1 MQSLTQPPRDGAQA
15 ALDLT
20 LTFDGHRLRMAGTLE
35 RPEWVAKD
43 VCRLLHIHNSGQALS
58 NVVPDDERGLTICDT
73 PGGPQQMATV
83 TEPGLYRLILRSR
96 KPAAERFRTWMVR
109 DVIPSIRRH
118 GCFPPPPERP
128 ALPALDLDDPGS
140 LRGLVEGLALRRLA
154 DLERIA
160 ELEPKAE
167 VYDACMSSAD
177 LLTVAQVANILAR
190 PGRPLGEVRLFR
202 FLRAQRILQADNRPY
217 QDQIDAGRLVAR
229 ETVWT
234 KGDGVQRIHVQPL
247 ITQLGVDYIRR
258 RLDAVSGQLSL
269 LPGRQEARR
278 PS

>member
-1 MQSLTQPPRDGAQA
+1 MR
-15 ALDLT
+15 LDLA
-20 LTFDGHRLRMAGTLE
+20 LSFDGHRVRMVGTAE
-35 RPEWVAKD
+35 RPEWIAKD
-43 VCRLLHIHNSGQALS
+43 ACRVLHIHNTSQALS
-58 NVVPDDERGLTICDT
+58 DAGVTAAERGISRTDT
-73 PGGPQQMATV
+73 PGGPQTVTTV
-83 TEPGLYRLILRSR
+83 TEPGLWKLVLISR
-96 KPAAERFRTWMVR
+96 KPAAARFKSWLASEVL
-109 DVIPSIRRH
+109 PSIRRH

-128 ALPALDLDDPGS
+128 TLPALDLDDPGS
-140 LRGLVEGLALRRLA
+140 LRGLAEALVVRRIA
-154 DLERIA
+154 DLATIA
-160 ELEPKAE
+160 ELKPKAE

-217 QDQIDAGRLVAR
+217 QDQIDACRLVAR
-229 ETVWT
+229 ETAWT

-247 ITQLGVDYIRR
+247 ITQPGVDYIRR